1 MIGLVFQNPENQ
13 FIRNTVWDEMMFS
26 LKRIGGSHEE
36 KETRVWEMLKRFHLE
51 KEKDKSPF
59 VLSQGQKRRLSV
71 ASMLLTNQE
80 ILFLDEPTYG
90 QDFENRQELMKD
102 MQKLVESGI
111 TIVMIT
117 HDLSLVRQYA
127 TRVIEIENGRAAKSL
142 LTEEY
147 FARKG

>member
-1 MIGLVFQNPENQ
+1 
-13 FIRNTVWDEMMFS
+13 MFS
-26 LKRIGGSHEE
+26 LKRTGESQED
-36 KETRVWEMLKRFHLE
+36 KETRVQKMLEQFHLE
-51 KEKDKSPF
+51 KEKEKSPF
-59 VLSQGQKRRLSV
+59 ALSQGQKRRLSV

-102 MQKLVESGI
+102 MQKLVEKGI

-127 TRVIEIENGRAAKSL
+127 THVVEVEKGRAAVSL
-142 LTEEY
+142 PTEEY
-147 FARKG
+147 FTYKLQK

>member
-1 MIGLVFQNPENQ
+1 
-13 FIRNTVWDEMMFS
+13 
-26 LKRIGGSHEE
+26 
-36 KETRVWEMLKRFHLE
+36 
-51 KEKDKSPF
+51 
-59 VLSQGQKRRLSV
+59 
-71 ASMLLTNQE
+71 
-80 ILFLDEPTYG
+80 
-90 QDFENRQELMKD
+90 MKD

>member
-1 MIGLVFQNPENQ
+1 
-13 FIRNTVWDEMMFS
+13 
-26 LKRIGGSHEE
+26 
-36 KETRVWEMLKRFHLE
+36 MLKRFHLE
-51 KEKDKSPF
+51 EEKDKSPF